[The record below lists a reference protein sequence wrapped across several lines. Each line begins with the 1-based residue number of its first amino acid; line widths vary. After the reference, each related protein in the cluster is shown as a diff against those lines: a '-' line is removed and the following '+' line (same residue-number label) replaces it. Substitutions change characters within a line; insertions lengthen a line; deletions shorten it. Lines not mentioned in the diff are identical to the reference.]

1 MKFFKAIGLL
11 ILGLIMIY
19 FSLKKTKYDKEF
31 DDDLSK
37 NLKDELKFYGA
48 TVSFKLLLFGM
59 FSLLIGIIFL
69 LSELELIDISI
80 SE

>member
-48 TVSFKLLLFGM
+48 TVNFKLLLFGM

>member
-48 TVSFKLLLFGM
+48 TVNFKLLLFGM

-69 LSELELIDISI
+69 FRIVVIV
-80 SE
+80 

>member
-48 TVSFKLLLFGM
+48 TVNFKLLLFGV